1 MIFSLNLFPN
11 VKRYILLQNILYLIE
26 NLTHEV
32 ANVLSRG
39 VSLPGSKEV
48 MIEVDHVILYFVLG
62 LYYLNGAI
70 GILYL
75 QLTYIPL
82 LASVGLC
89 CRNSLLTQPRV
100 GNDGG
105 GLQAWCAAD
114 PASGRCC

>member
-1 MIFSLNLFPN
+1 M
-11 VKRYILLQNILYLIE
+11 KRYILLQNILYLIE

-75 QLTYIPL
+75 QLSCIPL
-82 LASVGLC
+82 LASVGL
-89 CRNSLLTQPRV
+89 LL
-100 GNDGG
+100 
-105 GLQAWCAAD
+105 
-114 PASGRCC
+114 